1 MAYVAGVLLEVTVV
15 LVIVTPPVVPSRWFW
30 NVKAFESNPDV
41 ATARD
46 AAPAVLVAEAPA
58 VQAA

>member
-1 MAYVAGVLLEVTVV
+1 MLLEVTVV

-30 NVKAFESNPDV
+30 NVKALESNPDV
-41 ATARD
+41 ATDSD
-46 AAPAVLVAEAPA
+46 AALAVLVADAPA